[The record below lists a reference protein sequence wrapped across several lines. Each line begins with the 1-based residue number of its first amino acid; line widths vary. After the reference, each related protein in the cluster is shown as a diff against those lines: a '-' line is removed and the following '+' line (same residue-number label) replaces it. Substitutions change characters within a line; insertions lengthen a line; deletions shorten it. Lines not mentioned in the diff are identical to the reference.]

1 MDSRHTKYDLWSLL
15 VSWGC
20 HNKIPQIGCLKQQ
33 KFVFSSSGG
42 WKSKVRVPAWVGSG
56 EHSLPGLQMAR
67 FLLSAYIH
75 GLSSVCACSR
85 REKERARERES
96 AHANSL
102 LSLLRILI
110 PSWGPLPQDLSRIT
124 SQRPHHQIPSITLRV
139 RASTNE
145 LCGGHKHSTPNNW
158 IEQKEL
164 WKIPRCL
171 ETKITHFHVSNKKSR
186 RKLENTLNE
195 KKVKTQHTKFMECC
209 KSNT

>member
-1 MDSRHTKYDLWSLL
+1 MGGFW
-15 VSWGC
+15 WA
-20 HNKIPQIGCLKQQ
+20 
-33 KFVFSSSGG
+33 FSSWLADG
-42 WKSKVRVPAWVGSG
+42 P
-56 EHSLPGLQMAR
+56 
-67 FLLSAYIH
+67 LLTECLHTWSFF
-75 GLSSVCACSR
+75 SVCMLQE
-85 REKERARERES
+85 REGESARARERES

-139 RASTNE
+139 KASTNE